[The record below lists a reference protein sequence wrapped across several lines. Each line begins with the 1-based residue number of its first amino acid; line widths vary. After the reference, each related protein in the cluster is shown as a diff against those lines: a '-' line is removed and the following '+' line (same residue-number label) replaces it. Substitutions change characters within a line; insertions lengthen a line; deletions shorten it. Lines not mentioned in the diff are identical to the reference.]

1 MLRLE
6 TRNWPQNQTQLCI
19 KGGIGKAKTMQPGK
33 YKLYKTFC
41 HLILGFQ
48 QFVAPRSSCYQSSLS
63 YDMKILSWEI
73 HLVSG
78 SGALIIKWLGSS
90 FSLQD
95 IIVIYVM

>member
-1 MLRLE
+1 MLGLE
-6 TRNWPQNQTQLCI
+6 TGFKNKLNLVSR
-19 KGGIGKAKTMQPGK
+19 AK
-33 YKLYKTFC
+33 YKLNKTFC